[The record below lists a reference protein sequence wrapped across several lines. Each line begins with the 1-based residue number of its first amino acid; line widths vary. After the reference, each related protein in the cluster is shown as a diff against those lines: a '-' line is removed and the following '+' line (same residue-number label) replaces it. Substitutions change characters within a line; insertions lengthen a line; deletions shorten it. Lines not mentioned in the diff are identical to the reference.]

1 LAEGIY
7 IALVTTLG
15 GLMVAIPAS
24 IVAHFFETRIIN
36 MFHEIDELMFNLL
49 PLVERFEGRVRFGP
63 KQAEQAGAPPAAD
76 EPQAQ
81 PPAAGN

>member
-1 LAEGIY
+1 
-7 IALVTTLG
+7 
-15 GLMVAIPAS
+15 MVAIPAS

-36 MFHEIDELMFNLL
+36 MFHEINELMFNLL

-63 KQAEQAGAPPAAD
+63 KQAEQANVPPAAG
-76 EPQAQ
+76 EPQAE